1 MTNHVSTGYC
11 VVAKNK
17 NANFV
22 DIGPS
27 ACLDVEMIDSQTSFL
42 NRTKRGVV
50 ISDMIS
56 QSQGD
61 RANKKKAKRIQDFV
75 TGNVKS
81 YSRILNDDKSLKNSK
96 TTIICLLVWW
106 C

>member
-1 MTNHVSTGYC
+1 MTNHVSTSYC
-11 VVAKNK
+11 VVAKKK
-17 NANFV
+17 NGNFV

-27 ACLDVEMIDSQTSFL
+27 ACLDVEMIDFQTRFL
-42 NRTKRGVV
+42 NPTERGVV

-61 RANKKKAKRIQDFV
+61 RAKKKEAKRMRDFV
-75 TGNVKS
+75 TGNVNS
-81 YSRILNDDKSLKNSK
+81 YARILNDEKSLEKSK
-96 TTIICLLVWW
+96 TIMICLLVWQ

>member
-1 MTNHVSTGYC
+1 
-11 VVAKNK
+11 
-17 NANFV
+17 
-22 DIGPS
+22 
-27 ACLDVEMIDSQTSFL
+27 MIDFQTSFL
-42 NRTKRGVV
+42 NPTERGVV

-61 RANKKKAKRIQDFV
+61 RDNKNKAKRIQDFV

-96 TTIICLLVWW
+96 TKIICLLV
-106 C
+106 

>member
-1 MTNHVSTGYC
+1 M
-11 VVAKNK
+11 
-17 NANFV
+17 
-22 DIGPS
+22 
-27 ACLDVEMIDSQTSFL
+27 DVEMIDFQTRFL
-42 NRTKRGVV
+42 NPTERGVV

-61 RANKKKAKRIQDFV
+61 RTNKKKAKRMQDFV

-96 TTIICLLVWW
+96 TTIICLLVW
-106 C
+106 